1 MGGAAMI
8 PVLLVTGFLGSGK
21 TTLIR
26 RILADPAFARSA
38 VIVNEWGEIG
48 LDHEL
53 IGSAD
58 ESLLE
63 LTTGCLCCRVAS
75 DLGRT
80 FSDLAARGAGKYDR
94 VLIETSGLADPAPIL
109 RALLSDPAI
118 RPGHALAG
126 TLTLVDARAGEAS
139 LARHPEARRQVAFAD
154 RLLVTKTDLV
164 ALGEGLSALLA
175 ALNPGAPVLAA
186 AHGAVAHG
194 AVAPEI
200 LFDTS
205 PLPAPLADQL
215 APDHPAP
222 DPQPALHS
230 GGVESFVLVRER
242 PVPGLALVLLLQA
255 LAEHCGGRLLR
266 VKGLVDVAE
275 RPGRP
280 ALIHGVQHIFEPP
293 QFLPAWPGPD
303 RRTRLVFIAEGVPRH
318 FPARLLAAL
327 EEEVAEE
334 QAPASEAA

>member
-1 MGGAAMI
+1 VI

-53 IGSAD
+53 IGAAD

-63 LTTGCLCCRVAS
+63 LSTGCLCCRVAS

-80 FSDLAARGAGKYDR
+80 FTDLEARGRGRYDR

-109 RALLSDPAI
+109 RALLTDPAI
-118 RPGHALAG
+118 RAGHVLTG
-126 TLTLVDARAGEAS
+126 TLALVDARAGEAS
-139 LARHPEARRQVAFAD
+139 LARHPEARRQIAFAD
-154 RLLVTKTDLV
+154 RVLMTKIDL
-164 ALGEGLSALLA
+164 AMPSAGLKAHLA
-175 ALNPGAPVLAA
+175 ALNQGAPILAA
-186 AHGAVAHG
+186 AHGMIDPRTLFAAGPGELATSVPAEAQQAAHS
-194 AVAPEI
+194 A
-200 LFDTS
+200 
-205 PLPAPLADQL
+205 
-215 APDHPAP
+215 
-222 DPQPALHS
+222 
-230 GGVESFVLVRER
+230 GVTSFVLVREQ
-242 PVPGLALVLLLQA
+242 PVSGLALVLLLQA
-255 LAEHCGGRLLR
+255 LAEHCGARLLR
-266 VKGLVDVAE
+266 VKGLADVAE
-275 RPGRP
+275 KPGQP

-293 QFLPAWPGPD
+293 QFLPAWPGAD
-303 RRTRLVFIAEGVPRH
+303 RRTRLVFVAEGVPRH

-334 QAPASEAA
+334 TVPQPAVAGRRVG

>member
-1 MGGAAMI
+1 MI

-63 LTTGCLCCRVAS
+63 LATGCLCCRVAS

-80 FSDLAARGAGKYDR
+80 FSDLARRGAGKYDR

-109 RALLSDPAI
+109 RALLTDPAI
-118 RPGHALAG
+118 RAAHALAG

-164 ALGEGLSALLA
+164 ALAGGLGARLA
-175 ALNPGAPVLAA
+175 ALNQGAPILAA
-186 AHGAVAHG
+186 AHGAVA
-194 AVAPEI
+194 PES

-205 PLPAPLADQL
+205 PLPVPRD
-215 APDHPAP
+215 
-222 DPQPALHS
+222 DPRPALHS
-230 GGVESFVLVRER
+230 PGVESFVLVRER

-266 VKGLVDVAE
+266 VKGLVEVTE
-275 RPGRP
+275 MPGRP

-293 QFLPAWPGPD
+293 QFLPAWPGAD

-334 QAPASEAA
+334 QATAGETA